1 MAKIKRIF
9 FNGVLTYPMTITDA
23 IIDTKT
29 NKPLTVRLDELEDA
43 VISGVVAI
51 PIEDIENLINS

>member
-9 FNGVLTYPMTITDA
+9 FNSVLTYPMTITDA

-29 NKPLTVRLDELEDA
+29 NTVLTTRLENIETA
-43 VISGVVAI
+43 VATGTEPIDQADI
-51 PIEDIENLINS
+51 KKLIED

>member
-9 FNGVLTYPMTITDA
+9 FNSELTYPMTITDA

-29 NKPLTVRLDELEDA
+29 NTILTTRLENIETA
-43 VISGVVAI
+43 VQTGTE
-51 PIEDIENLINS
+51 PIDQKDIRRLIND